1 MLSRSAICLFALISL
16 SCPLNADETATDSS
30 AIALFNERIMPI
42 FRSPK
47 PSSCVQCHLAAVD
60 LKNYIKPSHEE
71 TFLSLR
77 DQGLIDVASPK
88 ESKILTL
95 IHMGEKDAD
104 KRSKLIHEKTR
115 KAEFEAFAAWI
126 EACCHDSDLIKRQS
140 ADGFEPARPESPD
153 AVIRHARK
161 SRVVDSFVRNVWS
174 QRMRCFPCHT
184 PHEIDPANP
193 QHKKPAERQLEL
205 VKKFGQKVNLFQET
219 PEKTLQQWIVNS
231 RISSKRHLPMLNRED
246 PRKSLII
253 LKPTAKLPAK
263 KEDGQFEKPS
273 SVEPVSHMGGLKM
286 HVDDQS
292 YKAIV
297 GWIQDYANV
306 VGNRYKSV
314 DDLPADNWQP
324 TLRVLRMKDCPESWH
339 VGTPVQ
345 LFVHQWDE
353 QRATWNEDAIAFT
366 QGTVT
371 PRRIVNGS
379 LFVFR
384 TGEKSAV
391 ANDDN
396 PLQQGKYRVSVYVDQ
411 HHRIAEDPTA
421 MLDKR
426 DLKGHVELVAH
437 WQEGFKKAEMVSFE
451 DATE

>member
-1 MLSRSAICLFALISL
+1 MRTPSAIGSLVFLAL
-16 SCPLNADETATDSS
+16 CVPVCADETANDAA
-30 AIALFNERIMPI
+30 AIAVFNERIMPI

-77 DQGLIDVASPK
+77 DQGLIDVKSPK
-88 ESKILTL
+88 ESKILNL

-104 KRSKLIHEKTR
+104 KRSRLIHEKTR
-115 KAEFEAFAAWI
+115 KAEFDAFAAWI
-126 EACCHDSDLIKRQS
+126 EACCNDDELLKRQP
-140 ADGFEPARPESPD
+140 ADGFEPARPEHPD

-184 PHEIDPANP
+184 PHEIDADNP

-205 VKKFGQKVNLFQET
+205 VKKFGQKVNLFQDT

-231 RISSKRHLPMLNRED
+231 RISSKRHLPMLNLED
-246 PRKSLII
+246 PRRSLLI

-263 KEDGQFEKPS
+263 KEDGEFEKPS
-273 SVEPVSHMGGLKM
+273 SVELVSHMGGLKI

-297 GWIQDYANV
+297 GWIQDYSNV

-324 TLRVLRMKDCPESWH
+324 TLRMLRMKDCPETWP

-353 QRATWNEDAIAFT
+353 QRATWNADATAFT

-371 PRRIVNGS
+371 PKRIVNGS
-379 LFVFR
+379 LFVF
-384 TGEKSAV
+384 GSNADSATSDG
-391 ANDDN
+391 NS
-396 PLQQGKYRVSVYVDQ
+396 PLAAGRYRISVYVDQ
-411 HHRIAEDPTA
+411 RHRIAEDPTA
-421 MLDKR
+421 MLDER
-426 DLKGHVELVAH
+426 DLKGDINLQAK
-437 WQEGFKKAEMVSFE
+437 WLEGFKQAEIISFG
-451 DATE
+451 DAAE